1 MDGSLGVTQPS
12 SKSLIVL
19 YMAQGG
25 EITKMWM
32 TPDKQVTSDELRSL
46 TRVAPNALSSANMV
60 QGVGADGS
68 VGEAQLKSSDIFRKF
83 SAIVHSFLNTNVAMH
98 FSDYATIECIN

>member
-1 MDGSLGVTQPS
+1 MRCA
-12 SKSLIVL
+12 VL
-19 YMAQGG
+19 YNMA
-25 EITKMWM
+25 
-32 TPDKQVTSDELRSL
+32 
-46 TRVAPNALSSANMV
+46 

-98 FSDYATIECIN
+98 FSDYATVECIN

>member
-1 MDGSLGVTQPS
+1 
-12 SKSLIVL
+12 
-19 YMAQGG
+19 MA
-25 EITKMWM
+25 
-32 TPDKQVTSDELRSL
+32 
-46 TRVAPNALSSANMV
+46 

-83 SAIVHSFLNTNVAMH
+83 SAIVHSFLNTDVAVH